1 MKVTFTL
8 RREHAAILALFEAFL
23 ERAEDPTTP
32 EALAHHLREARDA
45 LELHMRLEEEVFYPA
60 CEAIPELREQV
71 RRAREDHHAM
81 RGALRALSAGPL
93 HAAAILRARAL
104 VAEVEAHVEDE
115 EEDLF
120 PRARRALGDAEIGRL
135 GVQWEARRAVLTSLA
150 PPVSREPA

>member
-8 RREHAAILALFEAFL
+8 RRDHAAILALFEAFL

-32 EALAHHLREARDA
+32 GALAHHLQVARDA

-60 CEAIPELREQV
+60 CEAVPELREQV

-81 RGALRALSAGPL
+81 RSALRGLGSGPL
-93 HAAAILRARAL
+93 DAAALLRARAL
-104 VAEVEAHVEDE
+104 VAEVEAHVEEE

-120 PRARRALGDAEIGRL
+120 PQVRRALGDAEIGRL
-135 GVQWEARRAVLTSLA
+135 GLQWEARRAVLTALV
-150 PPVSREPA
+150 PT

>member
-32 EALAHHLREARDA
+32 GALAHHLQVARDA

-60 CEAIPELREQV
+60 CEAVPELRELV

-81 RGALRALSAGPL
+81 RGALRGLGAGPL
-93 HAAAILRARAL
+93 HAAAMLRARAL
-104 VAEVEAHVEDE
+104 VAEVEAHIEEE
-115 EEDLF
+115 EEDLI
-120 PRARRALGDAEIGRL
+120 PRVRRSLGDTELGRL
-135 GVQWEARRAVLTSLA
+135 GLQWESRRAVLRALVPT
-150 PPVSREPA
+150 